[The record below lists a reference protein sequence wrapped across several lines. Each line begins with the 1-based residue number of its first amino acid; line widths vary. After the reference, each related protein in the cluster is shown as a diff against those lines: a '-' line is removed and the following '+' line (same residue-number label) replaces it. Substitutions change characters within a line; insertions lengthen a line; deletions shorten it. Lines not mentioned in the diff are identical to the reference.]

1 MQSAPIT
8 ALALFSPTADA
19 IEAMAQPPGRAAA
32 MAASLRTLADKH
44 RPDARFSAD
53 VMRLAYLKLSGSRP
67 GDAPPVAARRAT
79 CLEIA
84 DAIGWAHILGPRPA
98 PASIDIGALSKV
110 LSWWA
115 ATTLLPGDDAR
126 SVAIRETASRELAE
140 LEDAIRGLDK
150 RAVLTGERLLAH
162 ALILVEAARVAKQEH
177 AYLDLGQDPMDG
189 GRDGGP
195 VVRAA
200 LETLR
205 GAGYTVDLDGR
216 SGQLEIDVDTALRP
230 VPSRREGARVDL
242 NDTELHGE
250 VALEV
255 LDAYVRRLRAPIGD
269 ARRDAAALRP
279 LVAAL
284 VQALEALPESA
295 KVSIDVIMNAIELS
309 ADEANVVADVLI
321 AVKPA
326 LARACGV
333 TSF

>member
-140 LEDAIRGLDK
+140 LEDAIRGFSWSRPCGQAGATSTRQADASLSSAPRWTLQGAGHRRPD
-150 RAVLTGERLLAH
+150 AAAATAPVCADAFACLASTSTTRNST
-162 ALILVEAARVAKQEH
+162 ASCARVPDACAH
-177 AYLDLGQDPMDG
+177 
-189 GRDGGP
+189 
-195 VVRAA
+195 
-200 LETLR
+200 
-205 GAGYTVDLDGR
+205 R
-216 SGQLEIDVDTALRP
+216 SEM
-230 VPSRREGARVDL
+230 
-242 NDTELHGE
+242 
-250 VALEV
+250 
-255 LDAYVRRLRAPIGD
+255 
-269 ARRDAAALRP
+269 RRDAAALRP
-279 LVAAL
+279 LVAVL

-309 ADEANVVADVLI
+309 ADEANVVTDVLI